1 MAIIFPYKNITPQ
14 QKQAVSLLLDQF
26 PREVSQCSLHPDS
39 AQVVLNET
47 QITHQR
53 GQTFLDNLIDIL
65 KPDRWGTDLPI
76 SFPERNNPPLNY
88 TFKIR
93 YDPQLR

>member
-1 MAIIFPYKNITPQ
+1 MAIIFPYKNITQQ
-14 QKQAVSLLLDQF
+14 QKQAVSRLLAQF

-47 QITHQR
+47 QISHQR
-53 GQTFLDNLIDIL
+53 GQTFLDNLISIL
-65 KPDRWGTDLPI
+65 KPERWGTDLPI
-76 SFPERNNPPLNY
+76 SFPDRNTPPLNY
-88 TFKIR
+88 KFKIP